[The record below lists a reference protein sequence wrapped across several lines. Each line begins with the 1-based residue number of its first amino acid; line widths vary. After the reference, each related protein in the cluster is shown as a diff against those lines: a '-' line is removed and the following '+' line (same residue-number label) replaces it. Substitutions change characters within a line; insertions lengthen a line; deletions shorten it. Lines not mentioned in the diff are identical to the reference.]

1 MRFYPDI
8 TLTRLFMVMK
18 SLVNSKVLDLVVP
31 RSIRGGST
39 IFFNDKTE
47 T

>member
-1 MRFYPDI
+1 MRVCPDI
-8 TLTRLFMVMK
+8 TLTRAFMVMK